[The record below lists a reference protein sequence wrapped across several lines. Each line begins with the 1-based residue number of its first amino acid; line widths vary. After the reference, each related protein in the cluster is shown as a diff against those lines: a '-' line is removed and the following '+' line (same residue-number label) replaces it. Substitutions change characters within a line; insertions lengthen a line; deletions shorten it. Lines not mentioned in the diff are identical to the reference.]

1 MQAKAKAY
9 DEQNRY
15 KLELE
20 QKQLSTVLMEQSKS
34 QTYSSVYQKT
44 QEEVNQTDVNE
55 RQNKLREILMN
66 KERTLAQMSIEKSI
80 EQDQARQSALQAQR
94 QAVNEFN

>member
-1 MQAKAKAY
+1 
-9 DEQNRY
+9 
-15 KLELE
+15 
-20 QKQLSTVLMEQSKS
+20 MEQSNS

-44 QEEVNQTDVNE
+44 QEEVNQIDTNE

-80 EQDQARQSALQAQR
+80 EQDQARQIALQNQR
-94 QAVNEFN
+94 QAVNEFNG